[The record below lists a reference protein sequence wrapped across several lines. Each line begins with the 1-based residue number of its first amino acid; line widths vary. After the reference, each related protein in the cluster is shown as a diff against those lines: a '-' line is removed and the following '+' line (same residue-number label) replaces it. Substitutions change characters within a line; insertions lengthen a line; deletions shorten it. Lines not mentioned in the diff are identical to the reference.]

1 MARNP
6 LKTSEAMHAAYWQR
20 TRRLTLKLLIA
31 WFSVTFVIIFF
42 ARELSGFTLFGWP
55 FSFYMAAQGTVLI
68 YVVIVAIYAWR
79 MRRHDEVLK
88 GNDAKN
94 GQ

>member
-1 MARNP
+1 MARTP
-6 LKTSEAMHAAYWQR
+6 PKTLLSTQATYWQR
-20 TRRLTLKLLIA
+20 TRRLTLLLLLT
-31 WFSVTFVIIFF
+31 WFVVSFAVIFF

-68 YVVIVAIYAWR
+68 YVAIIAVYAWR
-79 MRRHDEVLK
+79 MQRYDKILK
-88 GNDAKN
+88 SGDAH